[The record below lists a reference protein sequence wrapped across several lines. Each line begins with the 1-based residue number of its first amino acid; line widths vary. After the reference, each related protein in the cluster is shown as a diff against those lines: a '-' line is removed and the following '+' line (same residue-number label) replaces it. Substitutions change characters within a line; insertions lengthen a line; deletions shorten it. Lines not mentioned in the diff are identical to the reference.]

1 MREQLYRFF
10 VLPEN
15 IKDGMVSLLGNDVK
29 HISHVLRLKAGDQIH
44 VLDGVGNSFKVKLS
58 EISQKK
64 VLGKI
69 ISKEKYSVESS
80 LKVYMGQALI
90 KGNKIDGIIRKSVE
104 LGVFSI
110 SALKTERCVAKV
122 SKKDEGLKIARWK
135 RIALEACK
143 QCGRNV
149 TPLVDETVLTLEGF
163 CEKYRTCDLKLIF
176 WENEATT
183 RLKDLQVPK
192 GLSSV
197 AFIAGPE
204 GGFLPGEVE
213 IARKYNF
220 QTVSLGPRIIRAET
234 ASPVING
241 LLQNMWGDL

>member
-1 MREQLYRFF
+1 MYRFF
-10 VLPEN
+10 VTPEN
-15 IKDGMVSLLGNDVK
+15 IKEDEICLKGSDVK
-29 HISHVLRLKAGDQIH
+29 HISHVLRLKSGDKIH
-44 VLDGVGNSFKVKLS
+44 VLDGIGNRYIVEIA
-58 EISQKK
+58 EISPKV

-69 ISKEKYSVESS
+69 ISKEKYGVESP

-90 KGNKIDGIIRKSVE
+90 KGNKIDNIIRKSVE

-110 SALKTERCVAKV
+110 AALKTERCVAKI
-122 SKKDEGLKIARWK
+122 SKKEEGIKVGRWNRIAR
-135 RIALEACK
+135 EACK
-143 QCGRNV
+143 QCGRNE
-149 TPLVDETVLTLEGF
+149 TPYIDETVLSLEVF
-163 CEKYRTCDLKLIF
+163 CEKNSSCDLKLIF
-176 WENEATT
+176 WENEETT

-192 GLSSV
+192 EISSV

-204 GGFLPGEVE
+204 GGFLPGEVD
-213 IARKYNF
+213 IARKYDF